1 MKKMFI
7 PVLALLGMVAC
18 TNENEPEIEIS
29 NNEPVEIKLDAQL
42 SEVAV
47 SRAAIAQGTD
57 GALTANLENVQFLK
71 VDGATAVWT
80 GSLTPT
86 TATIKTDGNID
97 FGGNAPHYPINGDKT
112 HIMGYYPAA
121 TGVTAG
127 AINMTITGQEDV
139 IYASAVEGSK
149 NTEITAP
156 LAFSHK
162 LTQFKFIIKRDADI
176 VDVANVSVKVKGAN
190 TVFKMDIAD
199 GTLSEWGT
207 SKDIEALTGG
217 TAKETASA
225 ASEPIMLQPD
235 LASLTLA
242 VTGDAGDEG
251 FSGEVAVDSK
261 KEVGGKY
268 LAGKAYTITLRLGA
282 KDVAGSASI
291 GKWEDGT
298 NPDEKPVQ

>member
-1 MKKMFI
+1 
-7 PVLALLGMVAC
+7 
-18 TNENEPEIEIS
+18 
-29 NNEPVEIKLDAQL
+29 
-42 SEVAV
+42 
-47 SRAAIAQGTD
+47 
-57 GALTANLENVQFLK
+57 
-71 VDGATAVWT
+71 
-80 GSLTPT
+80 
-86 TATIKTDGNID
+86 
-97 FGGNAPHYPINGDKT
+97 
-112 HIMGYYPAA
+112 MGCYPAA

-176 VDVANVSVKVKGAN
+176 VDVANVNVKVKDAN
-190 TVFKMDIAD
+190 TVFKMDIAN

-207 SKDIEALTGG
+207 SKDIEALTGV
-217 TAKETASA
+217 TATATASA

-242 VTGDAGDEG
+242 VSGDNG
-251 FSGEVAVDSK
+251 FSGEVTVNS
-261 KEVGGKY
+261 KEVGEKY

-282 KDVAGSASI
+282 KDVAGSATM

>member
-57 GALTANLENVQFLK
+57 GALTADLENVQFLK

-121 TGVTAG
+121 AGVTDG

-207 SKDIEALTGG
+207 SKEITALTGG

-225 ASEPIMLQPD
+225 ASNPIMLQPD

-242 VTGDAGDEG
+242 VTGDSG
-251 FSGEVAVDSK
+251 FSGEVTVNS

-298 NPDEKPVQ
+298 NPDEEPVQ

>member
-18 TNENEPEIEIS
+18 TNENEPEIKIS

-57 GALTANLENVQFLK
+57 GALTADLENVQFLK

-121 TGVTAG
+121 TGVTDG

-149 NTEITAP
+149 STEITAP

-162 LTQFKFIIKRDADI
+162 LTQFKFIIKREADI
-176 VDVANVSVKVKGAN
+176 KDIAGVSIQVKGAN

-199 GTLSEWGT
+199 GTLSNWGT
-207 SKDIEALTGG
+207 TAEIIALTGG
-217 TAKETASA
+217 TAKETPSA

-242 VTGDAGDEG
+242 VTGDGD
-251 FSGEVAVDSK
+251 FSGEVTVDSK
-261 KEVGGKY
+261 EAGGKY

-282 KDVAGSASI
+282 KDITGSATM